1 MVPKVSCSHLEQ
13 FVCGLP
19 NVGQSTL
26 KCIIFCFQLLLPSSS
41 WSIIIN
47 HEQRLPPIGAMP
59 PQSPLASDCGYLR
72 HGSPWYLYRKHSKFL
87 RRPHWTNKT
96 GFCINFAF
104 RPSHQQIVFIKIVQ
118 AQQVGIT
125 SYLIFF
131 LFHHL
136 STFLANH
143 SKTYTY
149 QLPDWFIFWSVWS
162 VICPLSPFRNF
173 SESRKEQLPR
183 TKRPVARHADKHS
196 SDPFHIADR
205 QLGSIHRAS
214 AISHQ
219 PLETGREEIDV
230 DTRYMHRAIGLS
242 IVFMWNWMEHIRKR

>member
-47 HEQRLPPIGAMP
+47 HEQRLPPIGTMP

-131 LFHHL
+131 SLPPFIHFPCQSFKDVYL
-136 STFLANH
+136 STSRLIH
-143 SKTYTY
+143 LLIRLVCY
-149 QLPDWFIFWSVWS
+149 LP
-162 VICPLSPFRNF
+162 PLSVPKFQWI
-173 SESRKEQLPR
+173 KKR
-183 TKRPVARHADKHS
+183 TTPPNEA
-196 SDPFHIADR
+196 
-205 QLGSIHRAS
+205 
-214 AISHQ
+214 
-219 PLETGREEIDV
+219 TGG
-230 DTRYMHRAIGLS
+230 AAC
-242 IVFMWNWMEHIRKR
+242 W